1 MRRLKDWKKRRP
13 ANMSAEGLIGKLERL
28 LTQLKNTLKKKPNND

>member
-1 MRRLKDWKKRRP
+1 MRRLKDWKKRP
-13 ANMSAEGLIGKLERL
+13 PSNTSAEGLIGKLERL